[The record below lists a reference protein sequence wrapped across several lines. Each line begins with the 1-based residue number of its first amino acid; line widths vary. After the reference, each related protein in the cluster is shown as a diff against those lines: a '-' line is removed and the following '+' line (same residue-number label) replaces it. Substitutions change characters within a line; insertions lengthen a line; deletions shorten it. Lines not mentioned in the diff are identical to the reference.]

1 MSTASEHIVDAKG
14 FKLEGAELIK
24 LTEEEKEA
32 KEKDGKKN
40 QKDEGF

>member
-14 FKLEGAELIK
+14 FKLEGAELIE

-32 KEKDGKKN
+32 KKKEGKKN